1 MAPGRPARG
10 ASAALLVVL
19 ALAPA
24 ACRRKGAEPESRAV
38 LELSNDTI
46 KLERGVALVDVLVRF
61 NTPLAPDTARVKQ
74 GDVVRFVTGDARPH
88 AIAFEADRLTPE
100 SMAFLERTDQLRGPP
115 LIAEGSSWVVS
126 LADAPPGIYSFVD
139 LSQDARG
146 AIVVSPAEPTAE
158 PKRN

>member
-10 ASAALLVVL
+10 ASAALLTLL
-19 ALAPA
+19 ALGAA
-24 ACRRKGAEPESRAV
+24 ACRSKGAGADPDRRAV
-38 LELSNDTI
+38 LELASDTI
-46 KLERGVALVDVLVRF
+46 QLERGVALVDVLVRS
-61 NTPLAPDTARVKQ
+61 NASLHPDTARVRQ

-100 SMAFLERTDQLRGPP
+100 SVAFLERTDQLRGPP
-115 LIAEGSSWVVS
+115 LIIEGASWVIS

-146 AIVVSPAEPTAE
+146 AIVVSPAEP
-158 PKRN
+158 KRN